1 MTILFFTIFSEVIR
15 AMSLKYKIDELFLA
29 AGSQNTTPQDMKSMI
44 TELKYDP
51 EFIGTGDLRT
61 ALQGALHIASMLG
74 NDDDSERRLGVI
86 RVIAGA
92 VAEDCGRDYVR
103 DVLETRGNP
112 ESIIGKILGDII

>member
-1 MTILFFTIFSEVIR
+1 
-15 AMSLKYKIDELFLA
+15 MSLKYKIDELFLA

-103 DVLETRGNP
+103 DVMKAAVARGTP
-112 ESIIGKILGDII
+112 ESIIGKILAVMKEGE